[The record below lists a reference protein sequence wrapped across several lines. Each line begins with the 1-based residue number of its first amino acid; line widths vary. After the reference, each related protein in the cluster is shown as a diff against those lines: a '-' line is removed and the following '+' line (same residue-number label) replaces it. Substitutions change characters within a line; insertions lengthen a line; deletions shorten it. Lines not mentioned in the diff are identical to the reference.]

1 MTEEMGGVTKF
12 ADNTDKGAVA
22 VFGVLGLDLLTGV
35 TDLGVVDF
43 PALGVVMGEFL
54 TVTTPPGVVFGVFLL
69 LDFVTFATGVMFLAG
84 RDSCAIVLDVTGTG
98 DVLLDFFASD

>member
-1 MTEEMGGVTKF
+1 MGGVTRF

-22 VFGVLGLDLLTGV
+22 VDVFGVLGFDLFTGV
-35 TDLGVVDF
+35 TNLGVVDLPALGVMLTP

-54 TVTTPPGVVFGVFLL
+54 TLTTPPGVVLGVFLL

-84 RDSCAIVLDVTGTG
+84 RDSCAIVL
-98 DVLLDFFASD
+98 